1 MAWWNDPRLDNEGTY
16 DYLVEELPENSSK
29 WHWYLDKCD
38 DCGKQRRL
46 HRTDTG
52 YFYCWDGWDSMSYN
66 TCWLCHL
73 KDIVRSSI
81 SKTKK
86 KMQKLS
92 MRYDIKARVVFC
104 RFCKQN
110 KIPKEHRSHLWKNYY
125 SLWSDKSMEKYLRK
139 GVE

>member
-66 TCWLCHL
+66 TCWVCHL
-73 KDIVRSSI
+73 KGVVRSSI
-81 SKTKK
+81 SRAKK
-86 KMQKLS
+86 KMLKRCKKLN
-92 MRYDIKARVVFC
+92 IKAYILFRK
-104 RFCKQN
+104 FCKKN
-110 KIPKEHRSHLWKNYY
+110 NIAKEHRSDLWSNYY
-125 SLWSDKSMEKYLRK
+125 DCWTDKANYKFLRGMLK
-139 GVE
+139 